1 MNACQVTCLQL
12 PVALVSICLISS
24 CPTGKCLIELLS
36 NLPCDEQLSNCQLPN
51 CQSRNGPT
59 GNYSSSSCSAAA
71 FQLLLYASCP
81 EQCSCQGN
89 IVTMSSCKIVCME
102 CSCLKGIQNNLLL
115 LMVTFPFCMQHLVGR
130 VVLRSVPLWCQPP
143 ASLYSVSPLWI
154 QVTGAFSLNFWGQK
168 RPGCSCKSLIVW
180 SWRGDLAD
188 WLPCCMLDWG

>member
-1 MNACQVTCLQL
+1 MSTCQVTSLLVAVCLMSTCQVTSLQLPVCLMSTCQVTCLQLPVCLMSTCQVTCLQLPVCLMNACQVTCLQL

-130 VVLRSVPLWCQPP
+130 VVLRSVPL
-143 ASLYSVSPLWI
+143 
-154 QVTGAFSLNFWGQK
+154 
-168 RPGCSCKSLIVW
+168 
-180 SWRGDLAD
+180 
-188 WLPCCMLDWG
+188 